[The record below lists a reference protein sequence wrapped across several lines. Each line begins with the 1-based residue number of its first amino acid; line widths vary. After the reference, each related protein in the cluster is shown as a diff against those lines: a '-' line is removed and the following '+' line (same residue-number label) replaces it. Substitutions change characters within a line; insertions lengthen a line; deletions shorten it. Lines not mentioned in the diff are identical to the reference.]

1 MDYNYLSSISQSRNR
16 NIKIN
21 QKLESR
27 NNEKKIPSSQVASNA
42 VQAFL
47 ARKQQEERKKYEEA
61 RKRKEQLLA
70 LRAQNSKNNKKAK
83 IMASRTKDNDFS
95 KIKLTE
101 DEVEA
106 KIRREKELNK
116 KHLTNTV
123 DRMRA
128 RIQLEERDNQLPR
141 TRKKKPIDHQ
151 SQILKNNSPVEI
163 EYKFNGNSVPI
174 PVVVNKYKDEEKKKK
189 IGISKTK
196 SAPVMDYRNLL
207 EIAAKK
213 QYESVSH
220 TEYEDF
226 EEGSDEYED
235 DQAEISEMQANYL
248 PNYTTDKTEQVQ
260 KLNQNV
266 KINKV
271 LDKQKLKP
279 NKENSYDTNNS
290 IKNEISNSN
299 NIVNCKQVNKFHQ
312 NDISDNS
319 IHTKKFKSITNRD
332 CLQKTKY
339 SNNNSTDVIN
349 SRQKV
354 LPKLNKYEE
363 YIRKP
368 IDKHNEEEY
377 VPQFK
382 KPEFAS
388 NKQLIQNQKQKELD
402 IFSSHKTSTQSRSER
417 ELNNKKKTSFQIA
430 VDKMNRNKK
439 IAGSISSN
447 NIHTNGK
454 YPYLRESKENL
465 LKCKNESFK
474 IPKRKNESVVDY
486 DNNPP
491 CYYTDDSEER
501 STEKTK
507 SHGKMKQNP
516 EKRSVSSI
524 HKKKENGDK
533 HLLNNRIHDQM
544 PNNTKHIT
552 VDKYNSNIENKSK
565 EKLNNSAIKRNIH
578 KVNELEEQK
587 QYFTV
592 TGEEKSKYVPS
603 AKSLIKN
610 RHVKNSI
617 SSSEV
622 YQYFTEDFK
631 KNDCTFQKTDPI
643 KSIKHNHSNSIH
655 EKYKSKPIM
664 NTQKIN
670 HHRSSDIRKCSYNEL
685 NETDRNES
693 PPVKVHKNENIIKYE
708 NKMQRLEKSINQKI
722 QKKKVPSEY
731 ETVVNERL
739 KIKDDLKKGTG
750 ITKEKICKEFSGK
763 NLNFKIKNEDKTHR
777 KFDDF
782 NYIHRGETKYPEYT
796 SIQKK
801 TLNEDKSKLDFNQR
815 ESAFSKKVLSETKK
829 IIPPSNMAQ
838 LMKKEYFQKNNDH
851 SKFSEKLRLE
861 NQQKLSYEK
870 LQMATK
876 NSENS
881 NRTYQS
887 QKLLKSNL
895 NSNSNTNKYPE
906 ANSNKRKAI
915 PSEKYI
921 QHNDTIP
928 NNTKNPKIKPITS
941 SDYVG
946 IKRDRYG
953 RPLASMFL
961 KKNLDSEEEE
971 EEEEEDYDDDMAD
984 FIDDGPLEEDDEDY
998 SRYIREIFGYDKRRY
1013 RYEDDFDDQAMES
1026 SYAEQMK
1033 EERRSA
1039 RIGLLEDLEDIR
1051 KEEEEKQRKAHKKLK
1066 TK

>member
-189 IGISKTK
+189 NSISKTK
-196 SAPVMDYRNLL
+196 SVPVMDYRNLL

-235 DQAEISEMQANYL
+235 DQAEISELQANNL
-248 PNYTTDKTEQVQ
+248 PNYTTEKTEQVQ

-299 NIVNCKQVNKFHQ
+299 NIVNCKQVNKFYQ
-312 NDISDNS
+312 KDISDNS
-319 IHTKKFKSITNRD
+319 IHTKKSKSITNRD

-339 SNNNSTDVIN
+339 SNNNSTDIIN
-349 SRQKV
+349 SKQKV

-368 IDKHNEEEY
+368 VDKHNEEEY

-402 IFSSHKTSTQSRSER
+402 IFSSHKTSTQSRTER

-439 IAGSISSN
+439 ISGSISSN

-474 IPKRKNESVVDY
+474 IPKRKNESVADY

-491 CYYTDDSEER
+491 CYYTDDTEDR
-501 STEKTK
+501 SIEKTK
-507 SHGKMKQNP
+507 IHSKMKQNS
-516 EKRSVSSI
+516 EKRSVNSI

-552 VDKYNSNIENKSK
+552 VVRYNSNIENKPK

-578 KVNELEEQK
+578 KVNEPEEQK

-610 RHVKNSI
+610 RHVKTSI
-617 SSSEV
+617 SSNEI

-631 KNDCTFQKTDPI
+631 KDDCNFQKTDI
-643 KSIKHNHSNSIH
+643 KSIKHNHSNSVY

-670 HHRSSDIRKCSYNEL
+670 HNRSSDIRKCSYNEL
-685 NETDRNES
+685 NETNRNES
-693 PPVKVHKNENIIKYE
+693 PPVKVHKNENIVKHE

-722 QKKKVPSEY
+722 QKKRVPSEY
-731 ETVVNERL
+731 ETVANERL

-777 KFDDF
+777 KIDDF
-782 NYIHRGETKYPEYT
+782 NYIHREETKYPEYT

-801 TLNEDKSKLDFNQR
+801 ALNEDKSKLDFNQR
-815 ESAFSKKVLSETKK
+815 EPAFPKKVLSETKK
-829 IIPPSNMAQ
+829 VIPPSNMAH

-851 SKFSEKLRLE
+851 SKFSEKLRLQ

-895 NSNSNTNKYPE
+895 NTNSNTNKYPE

-1066 TK
+1066 IK